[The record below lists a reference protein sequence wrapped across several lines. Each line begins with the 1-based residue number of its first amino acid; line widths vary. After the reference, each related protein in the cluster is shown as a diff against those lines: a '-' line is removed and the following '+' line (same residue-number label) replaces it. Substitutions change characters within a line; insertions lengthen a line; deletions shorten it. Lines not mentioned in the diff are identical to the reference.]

1 MRFTTIFRL
10 LLTALWLGAA
20 IFFSLAVAPAA
31 FGVLREAQMANA
43 DGLAGNIVNKTL
55 AMVNYSGL
63 VIGAILILTSFAG
76 TKSLSRIGVWTE
88 RILLILMTAACAVGQ
103 FVIGAWMGILRLQMG
118 KPIEEVGADDP
129 LKIQFNILHK
139 YSVWVLLAG
148 MVFALL
154 AFFVIS
160 LKSDTNVTVE
170 KKDG

>member
-1 MRFTTIFRL
+1 
-10 LLTALWLGAA
+10 
-20 IFFSLAVAPAA
+20 
-31 FGVLREAQMANA
+31 
-43 DGLAGNIVNKTL
+43 
-55 AMVNYSGL
+55 
-63 VIGAILILTSFAG
+63 
-76 TKSLSRIGVWTE
+76 
-88 RILLILMTAACAVGQ
+88 MTAACAVGQ